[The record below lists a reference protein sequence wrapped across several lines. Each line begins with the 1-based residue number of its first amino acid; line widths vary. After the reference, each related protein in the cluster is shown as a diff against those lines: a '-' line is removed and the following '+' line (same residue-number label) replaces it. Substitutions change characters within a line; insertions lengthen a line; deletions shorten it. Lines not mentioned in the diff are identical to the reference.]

1 MGLEELIFSLRIH
14 WILEIWLSQSSYKK
28 SLFIVVLLKYVV
40 ELYLGGSMLI
50 LLILEIGTLE
60 MPTSL
65 FLLIL
70 L

>member
-65 FLLIL
+65 FLLVL